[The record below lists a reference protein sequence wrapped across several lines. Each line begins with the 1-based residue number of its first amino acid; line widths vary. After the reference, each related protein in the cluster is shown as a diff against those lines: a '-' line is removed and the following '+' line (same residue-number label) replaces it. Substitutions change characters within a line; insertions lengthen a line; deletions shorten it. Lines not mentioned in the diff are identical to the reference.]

1 MSGPTQNLS
10 DVALPSWNLTELRR
24 ELLRLTSGP
33 SRVMVIHLV
42 DGLAEEFSRLTPREV
57 LHELLTILL
66 AVSQTL
72 SASQPQ
78 NGPFSEG
85 RPPMD

>member
-1 MSGPTQNLS
+1 MGDLQ
-10 DVALPSWNLTELRR
+10 R
-24 ELLRLTSGP
+24 ELLRLTRGP
-33 SRVMVIHLV
+33 GRLMVTHLLE
-42 DGLAEEFSRLTPREV
+42 GLAEDLTTLTAREV

-72 SASQPQ
+72 PSRPPPQ
-78 NGPFSEG
+78 ARPSTEG